1 MINVAEKPAARISP
15 NDIAIVMMWLRFMRE
30 DAERADDM
38 ATEQAAYSVAWFCA
52 TGRAFTGLQRAM
64 AHMTKGTLRAFVQRV
79 AKGMQAEGKA
89 KRGPGAGVVTGD
101 LTNGVLAGAFGCAD
115 VRAAEELCCNHPYGR
130 RLTIG

>member
-1 MINVAEKPAARISP
+1 MSNDVAKPAARISP

-30 DAERADDM
+30 DAERAGDQ

-64 AHMTKGTLRAFVQRV
+64 GHMTKGTLRAFVARV
-79 AKGMQAEGKA
+79 AKGMQAEGKV
-89 KRGPGAGVVTGD
+89 KRGPGAGAVTGD
-101 LTNGVLAGAFGCAD
+101 LTNAVLAAAFGCAD
-115 VRAAEELCCNHPYGR
+115 VRTAEELCCNHPYGA